1 MSAGRKL
8 QKGIMNMKKM
18 NLANW
23 MMVELLPMDMAAAKY
38 TVGQDLTKEEAKD
51 IIRIIANSVDFQLD
65 NPAARKCLNLIG
77 SPYRDFIVCITL
89 LMVAGEP
96 NPKWKTAIWG
106 AMDANLRS
114 ACHHVI
120 RGTMRG
126 A

>member
-8 QKGIMNMKKM
+8 QKGIVTMKKM

-23 MMVELLPMDMAAAKY
+23 MMMELLPMDMAAAKY
-38 TVGQDLTKEEAKD
+38 TVGQDLTKEQSKE
-51 IIRIIANSVDFQLD
+51 IIQIIARSVDFQLD
-65 NPAARKCLNLIG
+65 KPAARKYLNLIG

-89 LMVAGEP
+89 LMIAGEP
-96 NPKWKTAIWG
+96 NPKWKTAIWS

-114 ACHHVI
+114 ACHHVML
-120 RGTMRG
+120 GTMRG